1 MNNKKTLIILIVC
14 TILIFIL
21 TKACSD
27 MLMDKMR
34 TDIENETINN
44 RVDMESST
52 NKYVKKYKNDWE
64 MLVNFFLMGKIGY
77 DEINLS
83 DKFIK
88 KYPTIDS
95 IVKGKGNGGIE
106 NDFFD
111 NYNENMENILTF
123 TCLTG
128 NEKEEMAYQLHY
140 IINENN
146 ELDDIEILD
155 SKLWCDK
162 KGDIIQYIRYVTYNQ
177 NPAAALFCLTI
188 PIGSWDED
196 TVPYLTDKYMEKYKN
211 YRTES
216 IIPWKD
222 WLYVDEGTI
231 KEDENNDRIW
241 YVEAVNTEEIRKYKI
256 EFIIDEKGYV
266 DDYKIEEIERREVVD
281 KEEILDKYYEI
292 YA

>member
-1 MNNKKTLIILIVC
+1 
-14 TILIFIL
+14 
-21 TKACSD
+21 